1 MKVLSEA
8 PRSLEVPAPAVPEVE
23 DIKRRVRWW
32 GWALLAVAVLGAVG
46 LWRARSRPVD
56 PAAAFQTAKVDPRR
70 ITTKVTATGT
80 LSALVTVEVGSQV
93 SGRIQ
98 ELLVDFNSEVKK
110 GQVIARLDPQLVQAA
125 VDRAKANQLAAR
137 ANVTKARVMAEN
149 SRKQAERARTLRQQ
163 QFISQA
169 DLETAEATAD
179 TARAEVA
186 AMEGQLAQAQAA
198 LSEAEVNLK
207 QATIVSPTDGIVI
220 SRDVDVGQTVAASL
234 QAPKLFTI
242 AEDLRK
248 MQVNTSVAEA
258 DVGRLQPGMT
268 ATFSVDAWPGERF
281 TGTIRQ
287 IRNAATTTQNVVTY
301 DAVIDVANPDLKL
314 KPGMTAN
321 VTIVTAQKDGVL
333 AVPNAALRF
342 RPAAPE
348 GATEEAAA
356 PERAEDGSRVLY
368 VLRQGALGPVRA
380 RVRTGLTDGSYT
392 ELVQGDLHAGDTV
405 VTGQAATASTA
416 AAAPAGVA
424 AGARPGGMRPP
435 GRGGLF

>member
-1 MKVLSEA
+1 MKVVSEA

-23 DIKRRVRWW
+23 ERKRRMPWW
-32 GWALLAVAVLGAVG
+32 GWALLAVAVVGAMG
-46 LWRARSRPVD
+46 FWRARSRPVD
-56 PAAAFQTAKVDPRR
+56 PAAAFQTAKVEPRR

-98 ELLVDFNSEVKK
+98 ELLADFNSEVKK
-110 GQVIARLDPQLVQAA
+110 GQVIARLDPQLLNAA
-125 VDRAKANQLAAR
+125 VERAKANLVAAR
-137 ANVTKARVMAEN
+137 ASVTKARVSAEN
-149 SRKQAERARTLRQQ
+149 SRKQAERSRTLRQQ

-169 DLETAEATAD
+169 DLETAEATAE

-198 LSEAEVNLK
+198 LSEADVNLRN
-207 QATIVSPTDGIVI
+207 ATIVSPTDGVVI

-248 MQVNTSVAEA
+248 MQVHTSVAEA
-258 DVGRLQPGMT
+258 DVGRLQAGMT
-268 ATFSVDAWPGERF
+268 ATFTVDAWPGEHF

-301 DAVIDVANPDLKL
+301 DAVIDVANTELKL

-321 VTIVTAQKDGVL
+321 VTIVTAKKDNVL

-342 RPAAPE
+342 RPAATEGAPPE
-348 GATEEAAA
+348 GAA

-368 VLRQGALGPVRA
+368 VLRPQALSPVPA
-380 RVRTGLTDGSYT
+380 RVRTGLTDGSFT
-392 ELVQGDLHAGDTV
+392 ELVEGDLHAGDTI
-405 VTGQAATASTA
+405 VTGQAATSTGAAATA
-416 AAAPAGVA
+416 APGGM
-424 AGARPGGMRPP
+424 GARPGGMRPP
-435 GRGGLF
+435 GRGPF